1 VSARA
6 AALKDSPNFA
16 LTLAGEGLAVP
27 TVFRDLHTA
36 PEAFGLLRRLPC
48 SGQEPGAAVALAR
61 VRGGSH
67 ALARRAR
74 QAAFIRTQQ

>member
-48 SGQEPGAAVALAR
+48 SGQEPGAAVAVGVVAEGSPATAGIVAPLGL
-61 VRGGSH
+61 GGG
-67 ALARRAR
+67 
-74 QAAFIRTQQ
+74 